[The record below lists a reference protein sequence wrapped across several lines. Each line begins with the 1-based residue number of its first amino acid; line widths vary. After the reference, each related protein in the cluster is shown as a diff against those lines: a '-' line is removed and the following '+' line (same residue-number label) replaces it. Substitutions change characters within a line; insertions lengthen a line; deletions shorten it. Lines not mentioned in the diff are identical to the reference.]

1 MTAMKASPALLAA
14 GRVLLTL
21 VIIAIALAAGNWLWI
36 HYQVEPWTRDGRVRA
51 DIAKMAPDVSGFVTA
66 VLVQD
71 NQLVHAG
78 DTLFVIDPTRYQLA
92 VADAQAEVAAVQ
104 AQLAEAERENKR
116 NLALGSLVSSETV
129 QQDDAKVQELQAGLD
144 EAMTALDLSQ
154 LNLKRTNVKARI
166 DGYVTNLDFR
176 PGDYFAAGEPALT
189 LIDSDS
195 FYVDG
200 YFEETKLARIQV
212 GDRAR
217 VQLMGESQVLTG
229 YVQSITRGIADRE
242 RISDPDLLP
251 DINPTFNWVRLAQRI
266 PVRIALDR
274 TPKNILLV
282 MGRTATVEVLP
293 NTAPGENTAK

>member
-1 MTAMKASPALLAA
+1 VTSLKLSPKFLAA
-14 GRVLLTL
+14 GRILLTL
-21 VIIAIALAAGNWLWI
+21 VIVAVALAAGNLLWI

-51 DIAKMAPDVSGFVTA
+51 DIAKMAPDVSGFVTE

-78 DTLFVIDPTRYQLA
+78 DTLFVIDPARYQLA
-92 VADAQAEVAAVQ
+92 VADAQAQVAAVR
-104 AQLAEAERENKR
+104 AQLAEAERENRR
-116 NLALGSLVSSETV
+116 NLALGSLVSSESL
-129 QQDDAKVQELQAGLD
+129 QQNEAQVQELQASLD
-144 EAMTALDLSQ
+144 EATTALGLAQ
-154 LNLKRTNVKARI
+154 LNLERTNVKARI
-166 DGYVTNLDFR
+166 NGYVTDLDFR

-217 VQLMGESQVLTG
+217 VQLMGENQVLTG
-229 YVQSITRGIADRE
+229 YVQSITRGIEDRE
-242 RISDPDLLP
+242 RTPDPDLLP

-266 PVRIALDR
+266 PVRIALDKS
-274 TPKNILLV
+274 PENILLV
-282 MGRTATVEVLP
+282 MGRTATVQALP